1 MPPESGPKSVLIID
15 DEPNARKVIKLLLER
30 EGYRVLTAANG
41 EEGLILSKVERPG
54 VILLDLMMPKM
65 NGHETLKRLKED
77 QDTTDIPVI
86 VVSAKV
92 GEHDIAASFRLG
104 ALFHVEKPY
113 ETQDLL
119 KKITV
124 AVTRSGGPGEGA
136 EA

>member
-1 MPPESGPKSVLIID
+1 MAQDKGPLTVLIID
-15 DEPNARKVIKLLLER
+15 DEPNARKVVKLLLER

-41 EEGLILSKVERPG
+41 EEGLILSKVERPD
-54 VILLDLMMPKM
+54 VILLDLIMPKM

-77 QDTTDIPVI
+77 HDTNAIPVI

-92 GEHDIAASFRLG
+92 GEHDIDSSFRLG

-119 KKITV
+119 QKIVKK
-124 AVTRSGGPGEGA
+124 
-136 EA
+136 

>member
-1 MPPESGPKSVLIID
+1 LTVLIID

-41 EEGLILSKVERPG
+41 EEGLVLSKVERPR

-65 NGHETLKRLKED
+65 NGHETLKRLRED
-77 QDTTDIPVI
+77 PDTEDVPVI

-92 GEHDIAASFRLG
+92 GENDIATSFKLG

-119 KKITV
+119 TKIQ
-124 AVTRSGGPGEGA
+124 AALQQAGGGGA
-136 EA
+136 AAA